1 MTRQQI
7 ADLRTEFAALRA
19 ELRHE
24 LANIMARLD
33 ALERPKIA
41 RVVINPAARFL
52 EPGDG
57 S

>member
-1 MTRQQI
+1 VTKQQK
-7 ADLRTEFAALRA
+7 ADLRTEIAELRA

-24 LANIMARLD
+24 LSNIKARLD
-33 ALERPKIA
+33 ALEKPKIA
-41 RVVINPAARFL
+41 RIVINPAARFL